1 MVVPKP
7 PKCEAATSKAMEFFK
22 FSIVLK
28 KKEYYLWLN
37 RVDSNDAYANQ
48 ESS

>member
-7 PKCEAATSKAMEFFK
+7 LKCEAATSKAMEDFK

-28 KKEYYLWLN
+28 KKKNITYG
-37 RVDSNDAYANQ
+37 
-48 ESS
+48 